1 MAGSEIFKTTF
12 KGYCKDE
19 VIQYIDKLNFKLTF
33 LQEELNSTSAR
44 LVQAEEQLREEAESN
59 TQSEVAEEEYR
70 NKIAEEIT
78 AELTEKLRIEL
89 SAELRDEI
97 EKEARRK
104 FEEELAAKYEEI
116 ARNEINNRVN
126 QQNSEIDE
134 LRRKAELYDSDREV
148 LAELMIKAKKD
159 AASIIQDAEEHAL
172 KLREEADQR
181 FNLLIADY
189 EMLKDNLIRSKDD
202 AVDRLLGAVK
212 SLDNFEKAVLSM
224 DQDIVMSKSHLDD

>member
-59 TQSEVAEEEYR
+59 TQSEVDEEEYR

-97 EKEARRK
+97 EKEARLK

-159 AASIIQDAEEHAL
+159 
-172 KLREEADQR
+172 
-181 FNLLIADY
+181 
-189 EMLKDNLIRSKDD
+189 
-202 AVDRLLGAVK
+202 
-212 SLDNFEKAVLSM
+212 VL
-224 DQDIVMSKSHLDD
+224 